1 MNPINVASHGISR
14 VANSSFDGETLALD
28 KATTPSVFY
37 GHCVDEYVQERP
49 RSLEARAFFGG
60 ADATVPVSRKTRVL
74 QLSDGQGTVK
84 AVTTTKL
91 TQRNNR
97 RATDL
102 AELKKHF
109 AERRFRR
116 LLGAHPGPKKP
127 RGLSHE
133 EVRAQDRAGSAPPR
147 RRARR

>member
-28 KATTPSVFY
+28 KATTSSVFY
-37 GHCVDEYVQERP
+37 GHCVDEYVQGRP

-74 QLSDGQGTVK
+74 QLSDGQGSVK
-84 AVTTTKL
+84 AATTTKL
-91 TQRNNR
+91 TQRKKR

-102 AELKKHF
+102 AGLKEHF
-109 AERRFRR
+109 AEDGSGDF
-116 LLGAHPGPKKP
+116 LGHISDP
-127 RGLSHE
+127 RNLADCLTKTVR
-133 EVRAQDRAGSAPPR
+133 EVTKTDAPPR
-147 RRARR
+147 RRTRR